1 MYNLKIMCERRGQDT
16 FDAMNVVESVKFMI
30 MIMIMIMNMIQ
41 SIQNFVLMFLV
52 DHNKHIIKNKHEQV
66 QTMIEIMKIEHTN
79 NHLGGTEHNNTAS
92 GLRF

>member
-1 MYNLKIMCERRGQDT
+1 MFVSYSVLTCHKTWKIT
-16 FDAMNVVESVKFMI
+16 
-30 MIMIMIMNMIQ
+30 

-79 NHLGGTEHNNTAS
+79 NQLGGTEHNNTAS